1 MRAPKGF
8 TLVELLV
15 VMAIIA
21 ILLTIAAPR
30 YFGSIDKSKEAVLK
44 ENLAVLRDA
53 LDKFYGDNGRYPEV
67 LDELTQ
73 KKYLR
78 RMPQD
83 PITESSASW
92 VIVPPDDPLKGKVFD
107 VRSGSPERARDG
119 SAFNQW

>member
-1 MRAPKGF
+1 MRARKGF

-53 LDKFYGDNGRYPEV
+53 LDKFYGDNGRYPEL
-67 LDELTQ
+67 LDELMQ

-83 PITESSASW
+83 PITESSTSW
-92 VIVPPDDPLKGKVFD
+92 VIVAPDDPLKGKVFD

-119 SAFNQW
+119 TAFNQW

>member
-1 MRAPKGF
+1 MRARKGF

-30 YFGSIDKSKEAVLK
+30 YFGSIDKSKEVVLK

-53 LDKFYGDNGRYPEV
+53 LDKFYGDNGRYPEL
-67 LDELTQ
+67 LDELMQ

-78 RMPQD
+78 RMPRD
-83 PITESSASW
+83 PITESSTSW
-92 VIVPPDDPLKGKVFD
+92 VIVAPDDPLKGKVFD

-119 SAFNQW
+119 TAFNQW